1 MLSDLSTATVCGS
14 SPNVDALEEWGNTTE
29 QVKID
34 SAGRLTLPLKWAKEV
49 GLDVKQNA
57 VLLGAIVNFKIWNE
71 TQYDTVAAE
80 RRVRGKTLLE
90 KYDG

>member
-1 MLSDLSTATVCGS
+1 M
-14 SPNVDALEEWGNTTE
+14 
-29 QVKID
+29 
-34 SAGRLTLPLKWAKEV
+34 
-49 GLDVKQNA
+49 KQNA